1 MAASTTRHKD
11 VIRRRQKREKRQRAQ
26 SILDAATK
34 VFLAKGYTKTTMDD
48 IALEAEITKPTI
60 YQYFE
65 TKEQLYFSLMAPF
78 IEELGRQIEA
88 TEKDVIEGNYEDG
101 ASLVHDLFENMY
113 GAFQRFPY
121 RFRIVQF
128 FQQSGRIWE
137 MSDSASASLNA
148 KGRQNFECLR
158 RVLALGIEK
167 GLLKDYNVYELADVL
182 WGMFVGVVQLSD
194 VKSYRTSRNPAVNKP
209 NRKLEASLKLAERII
224 VDSIVLAR
232 ILHETS

>member
-1 MAASTTRHKD
+1 MPDHTTKHKA
-11 VIRRRQKREKRQRAQ
+11 VVRRRQIREKQQRAQ

-78 IEELGRQIEA
+78 IEELGKQLEEIER
-88 TEKDVIEGNYEDG
+88 DVAEGRYEDG
-101 ASLVHDLFENMY
+101 ARLVRDLFQNMY
-113 GAFQRFPY
+113 AAVQRFPY

-137 MSDSASASLNA
+137 MSDSVSASLNA
-148 KGRQNFECLR
+148 RGKQNFERLR
-158 RVLALGIEK
+158 RVLSVGIEK
-167 GLLKDYNVYELADVL
+167 GLLTECNIYALTDVL
-182 WGMFVGVVQLSD
+182 WGMFVGIVQLSD
-194 VKSYRTSRNPAVNKP
+194 VKSYRTSRNPTVNRA
-209 NRKLEASLKLAERII
+209 NRNLQASLKLAEQI
-224 VDSIVLAR
+224 VRDAIVR
-232 ILHETS
+232 S

>member
-1 MAASTTRHKD
+1 MATKEIRHKE
-11 VIRRRQKREKRQRAQ
+11 VVRRRKKREKRQRAK

-78 IEELGRQIEA
+78 IEELGSGIEKI
-88 TEKDVIEGNYEDG
+88 EKEVLEGGYETG
-101 ASLVHDLFENMY
+101 ASLVRDMFRNMY
-113 GAFQRFPY
+113 GAYRTYPY

-137 MSDSASASLNA
+137 MSDSVSSSLNE
-148 KGRQNFECLR
+148 KGKQNFERIR
-158 RVLALGIEK
+158 RVLALGIEQ
-167 GLLKDYNVYELADVL
+167 GLLKDYNVYQLTDVL
-182 WGMFVGVVQLSD
+182 WGLFVGVVQLSD
-194 VKSYRTSRNPAVNKP
+194 VKSYRTSRSPAA
-209 NRKLEASLKLAERII
+209 NRADRNLEASLELAEQLIT
-224 VDSIVLAR
+224 DSIAL
-232 ILHETS
+232 S